1 MAPSYFLIFSWIFLV
16 LIALSIWWFVG
27 RKSSKKQSNVHFE
40 TDLRLTYKR
49 FKEIYPYSRL
59 TYQEYKKLQ
68 GQKAYKRNVSSQ
80 EIKRMVR

>member
-1 MAPSYFLIFSWIFLV
+1 MTTSYFLIFSWIFVVLV
-16 LIALSIWWFVG
+16 VLSLWWFAG
-27 RKSSKKQSNVHFE
+27 RRSSRKRSNVHFE

-49 FKEIYPYSRL
+49 FKEIYPYSKL

-68 GQKAYKRNVSSQ
+68 RQKAYRRNVSSQ